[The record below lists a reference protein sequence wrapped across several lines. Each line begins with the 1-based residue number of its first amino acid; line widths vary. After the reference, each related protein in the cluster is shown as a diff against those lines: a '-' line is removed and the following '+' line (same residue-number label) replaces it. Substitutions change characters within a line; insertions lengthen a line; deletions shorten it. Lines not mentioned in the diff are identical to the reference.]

1 MGRDTSLIY
10 FLKLVNKH
18 VRLVYTGLPT
28 KNETSETTIENLFN
42 LLSYIRGSH
51 ASAT

>member
-18 VRLVYTGLPT
+18 VRLVYAGLPT
-28 KNETSETTIENLFN
+28 KDETVN
-42 LLSYIRGSH
+42 IRPKMLKV
-51 ASAT
+51 